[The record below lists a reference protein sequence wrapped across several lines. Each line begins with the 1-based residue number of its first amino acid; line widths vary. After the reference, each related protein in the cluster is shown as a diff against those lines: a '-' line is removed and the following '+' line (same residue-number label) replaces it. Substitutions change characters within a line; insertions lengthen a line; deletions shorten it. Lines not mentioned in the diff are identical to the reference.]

1 MDIKNHGKTWLYQ
14 KREKYAGLDINAKN
28 HRVVRMMFEQDY
40 LSDNISKVES
50 GEVTEDQLIKEAKE
64 YSSAHI
70 RYNKKM
76 KEAHDRGKTHFMFNG
91 RVEPVR
97 TVEMLE
103 RFKDSVYELQEK
115 YSNLKQ
121 ENEQGVEQT
130 VE

>member
-64 YSSAHI
+64 YSAAHI